1 MAAARRGG
9 EERGGGRGMCDLSSE
24 ENQVPLKRAPRRI
37 SRPPLKKMKRPTSS
51 SRRESALGKAKGE
64 EGGVKGE

>member
-1 MAAARRGG
+1 MAAERRGG
-9 EERGGGRGMCDLSSE
+9 GEGRREGNVRFIERGKPGAFETC
-24 ENQVPLKRAPRRI
+24 PRRI